1 MQEEVEFKN
10 KVLLVLGCKN
20 LKGKVEFQL
29 GTITCLL
36 SKHNCLLSKH
46 DCIFLKNTTF

>member
-29 GTITCLL
+29 GLVIKYGIKILEL
-36 SKHNCLLSKH
+36 
-46 DCIFLKNTTF
+46 